1 MNFEFIN
8 NMPQTL
14 LSSFRLYLKAQGKKE
29 NTIRN
34 YLQDIDHFF
43 SWLSSQIKD
52 SSLQAL
58 LNDPNKIAQNITV
71 KNLTAYQQF
80 LEKNKI
86 PPTIINRRLSSLRQL
101 TKFFLSQGWLKED
114 PIKKLANISIE
125 KETDKTSQ
133 ILEKF
138 AKALEEEGKSKT
150 TIRNYLSDVKGFLE
164 WHEKD

>member
-1 MNFEFIN
+1 
-8 NMPQTL
+8 MPQTL

-58 LNDPNKIAQNITV
+58 LSDPNKIAQNITV
-71 KNLTAYQQF
+71 KNLTVYQRF
-80 LEKNKI
+80 LEKNEVS
-86 PPTIINRRLSSLRQL
+86 PTTINRRLSSLRQL

-164 WHEKD
+164 WKNE